1 MKPFALLALLGLSAL
16 AQAEQEFPRGTF
28 QLKDLDKAKAEA
40 AAEKK
45 PIAFIYTDKN
55 TTCPL
60 CQGAAD
66 EFLDATKSKAVIVY
80 VDSPSTT
87 TIWPTL
93 PDAVKKGLEAGK
105 FIPKIAVTDASASK
119 LITSLNYDTYKAD
132 NKTVRDL
139 KKALKPEK

>member
-1 MKPFALLALLGLSAL
+1 MKPFTLLALLGLSVSAH
-16 AQAEQEFPRGTF
+16 AEQEFPRGTF

-40 AAEKK
+40 AAAKK
-45 PIAFIYTDKN
+45 PLAFIYTDKN

-80 VDSPSTT
+80 VDSPSTP

-105 FIPKIAVTDASASK
+105 FIPKIAVTDASAEK
-119 LITSLNYDTYKAD
+119 LITSLNYDAYKQD

>member
-1 MKPFALLALLGLSAL
+1 MKFYTLLALLGFVSL

-28 QLKDLDKAKAEA
+28 QLKDLEKAKAEA
-40 AAEKK
+40 AASKK

-87 TIWPTL
+87 SVWPTL
-93 PDAVKKGLEAGK
+93 PSAVKKGLEAGK
-105 FIPKIAVTDASASK
+105 FIPKIAITDASTEN
-119 LITSLNYDTYKAD
+119 LITSLNYDTYKQD

-139 KKALKPEK
+139 KKALKPAK